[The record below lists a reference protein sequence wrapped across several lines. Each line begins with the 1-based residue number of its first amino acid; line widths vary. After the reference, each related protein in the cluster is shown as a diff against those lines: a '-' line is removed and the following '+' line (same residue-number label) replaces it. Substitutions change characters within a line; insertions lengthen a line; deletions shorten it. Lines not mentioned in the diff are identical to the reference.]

1 MQNEKYFVIDDTEY
15 SDFLTIIKEHGF
27 ECSDFDLSEINTSSN
42 RSLNSSEVTLV
53 PIIGE
58 AVVTRKSTKSTRKY
72 IAGNNKAWVADFQN
86 QLAGGIFGQ
95 P

>member
-15 SDFLTIIKEHGF
+15 SDFMTIIKEHGF
-27 ECSDFDLSEINTSSN
+27 ECNDFDLSEINKTIN
-42 RSLNSSEVTLV
+42 RSLDSSEIILV

-58 AVVTRKSTKSTRKY
+58 AVVTRKSIIVTRNY
-72 IAGNNKAWVADFQN
+72 PAGDHKAWVADFQYE
-86 QLAGGIFGQ
+86 LAGGIFGQ